1 MDQVKIG
8 NLLKELRK
16 EKALTQEQL
25 AEHFNVSSRTVSRW
39 ENGNNMPDISILI
52 ELADFYDVDIRE
64 IIDGERKSENMD
76 RESKEILNKVVG
88 YTSEDKESIIKKIQ
102 KNSVWA
108 LIGIVIYGLFA
119 AFDFSDRFSMIRIGS
134 YYLTFFAI
142 VEILL
147 FAGGKAAEMRKNKT
161 KMTVSLVILAI
172 LLVVTVTIFA
182 LAGIFSSI
190 TWVGV
195 FSS

>member
-8 NLLKELRK
+8 NFLKELRK

-39 ENGNNMPDISILI
+39 ENGKNMPDISILVKLAEFYGI
-52 ELADFYDVDIRE
+52 ELRE

-76 RESKEILNKVVG
+76 KETKEVVNKVVD
-88 YTSEDKESIIKKIQ
+88 YTSEDKESIINKIQ
-102 KNSVWA
+102 KYSVWA
-108 LIGIVIYGLFA
+108 LVGLVIYGLFA

-134 YYLTFFAI
+134 YYFAFFSI

-161 KMTVSLVILAI
+161 QTTVYLVIL
-172 LLVVTVTIFA
+172 LVA
-182 LAGIFSSI
+182 LAAI
-190 TWVGV
+190 TVMILACVGV
-195 FSS
+195 LFN

>member
-1 MDQVKIG
+1 MDQIKIG
-8 NLLKELRK
+8 NFLKELRK
-16 EKALTQEQL
+16 EKTLTQEQL

-76 RESKEILNKVVG
+76 QESKEILNKVVG

-108 LIGIVIYGLFA
+108 LIGIVVYGLFA

-147 FAGGKAAEMRKNKT
+147 FASGKAATLNMS
-161 KMTVSLVILAI
+161 SL
-172 LLVVTVTIFA
+172 
-182 LAGIFSSI
+182 
-190 TWVGV
+190 
-195 FSS
+195 

>member
-1 MDQVKIG
+1 MDQIKIG
-8 NLLKELRK
+8 NFLKELRK
-16 EKALTQEQL
+16 EKGLTQEQL

-39 ENGNNMPDISILI
+39 ENGNNMPDISILVELAEFYGI
-52 ELADFYDVDIRE
+52 ELRE
-64 IIDGERKSENMD
+64 IIDGERKSEDMD
-76 RESKEILNKVVG
+76 KETKEVVNKVVD

-134 YYLTFFAI
+134 YYLTFFAV

-161 KMTVSLVILAI
+161 KMTVYLVI
-172 LLVVTVTIFA
+172 LLVVTVTILA
-182 LAGIFSSI
+182 LAGIFSSLA
-190 TWVGV
+190 WVDV
-195 FSS
+195 FSN